1 MNKQRRLRMKIT
13 IWSDFICP
21 FCYIGATH
29 LEQALENFEHADEV
43 EIEYKSYQLDPN
55 AKYEPG
61 KTYNEMMMDQKG
73 ISSEQITQMNQR
85 VNIMAI
91 EAGLD
96 YDFDSMKL
104 TDTFPAHRVFQYAK
118 EEGKGIPYFNKLYEA
133 YFTNGELISDA
144 DILKRV
150 ISEIG
155 LDAERAQEILD
166 NDKENDAKV
175 VQDIYEASQV
185 GVQGVPFFVF
195 NNKYGVNGAQPVETF
210 EQVLSQVH
218 EEFAE
223 D

>member
-1 MNKQRRLRMKIT
+1 MKIT

-61 KTYNEMMMDQKG
+61 KTYNQMMMDQKG
-73 ISSEQITQMNQR
+73 ISEEQIVQMNEQ
-85 VNIMAI
+85 VDTMAKN
-91 EAGLD
+91 AGLD
-96 YDFDSMKL
+96 YNFDTMKL
-104 TDTFPAHRVFQYAK
+104 TDTFPAHRVFQYVK
-118 EEGKGIPYFNKLYEA
+118 EEGQGIPYFNKLYEA

-144 DILKRV
+144 DVITRV
-150 ISEIG
+150 VSEIG
-155 LDAERAQEILD
+155 LDANRAQEILD
-166 NDKENDAKV
+166 NEKTYDKEV
-175 VQDIYEASQV
+175 VFDIYEASQV

-195 NNKYGVNGAQPVETF
+195 NNKYGVSGAQPVETF
-210 EQVLSQVH
+210 EQVLTQVH